1 MYHPR
6 QYIIATWR
14 SPYRLVMI
22 EFLRCPQ
29 INLWG
34 IETFPG
40 QGHIILLT
48 MKHAV
53 VMVLGDIGRSPRMQY
68 HALSLLEEG
77 HYVTLIGYAGE
88 SLIPPLEMA
97 LTGSTNDEASWSKP
111 SYHGHLRVLRMEP
124 YQLPKTYPLYRLL
137 YYPLRLLSLSY
148 CVIYTL
154 WIRLNTHT
162 KMPADIILVQNPPS
176 MPTLLLAYA
185 YCVWQ
190 GIWRGHRPR

>member
-1 MYHPR
+1 M
-6 QYIIATWR
+6 
-14 SPYRLVMI
+14 
-22 EFLRCPQ
+22 RCPQ
-29 INLWG
+29 KLKRDLWG
-34 IETFPG
+34 IELHPPSPARARYRV
-40 QGHIILLT
+40 LT

-68 HALSLLEEG
+68 HALSLLEDG

-88 SLIPPLEMA
+88 GLLPPLEMA

-124 YQLPKTYPLYRLL
+124 YQLPKTFPLYRLL

-162 KMPADIILVQNPPS
+162 MMPADIILVQNPPS

-190 GIWRGHRPR
+190 GIFRGHRPR